1 MPKDVGLSKGV
12 VITYGARRSTRKP
25 LKQKTSGN
33 KTLKQ
38 IEKEKE
44 AHRHE
49 ISG

>member
-12 VITYGARRSTRKP
+12 VITYGGRRYSRKP
-25 LKQKTSGN
+25 LKQKTTAN

-44 AHRHE
+44 AHRYE